1 MVQVKRTPSITEPPK
16 SSSSSLQ
23 KNDTKK
29 DAISQPKEKLSYS
42 ENKLNVFWE
51 STKSKQQETRPSLYN
66 LMNILQPEYKENVL
80 LLRAESELQK
90 SLIEN
95 QLEILNTALRS
106 FFLEQVSIE
115 ILFSNI
121 PNGDQKQKLYTPQ
134 DKFRR
139 MVEINPHLSL
149 LQKEIGLDF
158 DYV

>member
-1 MVQVKRTPSITEPPK
+1 
-16 SSSSSLQ
+16 
-23 KNDTKK
+23 
-29 DAISQPKEKLSYS
+29 
-42 ENKLNVFWE
+42 
-51 STKSKQQETRPSLYN
+51 
-66 LMNILQPEYKENVL
+66 MNILQPEYKENVL

-95 QLEILNTALRS
+95 QIEILTTALRS

-115 ILFSNI
+115 ILFSNFS
-121 PNGDQKQKLYTPQ
+121 NGDQKQKLYTPQ